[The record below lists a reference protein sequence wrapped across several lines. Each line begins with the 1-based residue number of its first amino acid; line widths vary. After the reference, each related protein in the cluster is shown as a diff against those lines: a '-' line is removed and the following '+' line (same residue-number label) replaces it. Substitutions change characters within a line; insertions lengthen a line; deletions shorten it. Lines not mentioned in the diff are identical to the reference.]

1 MFTDKQKHFI
11 GHTTPITCFDVSSDG
26 LFIASCQDGSTTSH
40 ICPKEK
46 GKLKVWDYAT
56 GKCIFT

>member
-46 GKLKVWDYAT
+46 EDCTNDAFCSLE
-56 GKCIFT
+56 C